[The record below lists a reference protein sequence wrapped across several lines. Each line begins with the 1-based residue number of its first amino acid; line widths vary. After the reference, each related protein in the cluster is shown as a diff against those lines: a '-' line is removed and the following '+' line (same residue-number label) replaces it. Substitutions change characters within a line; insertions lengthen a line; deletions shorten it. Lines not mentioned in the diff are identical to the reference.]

1 MSEEINPLTQLP
13 YDGDATI
20 DATSGTAVEI
30 NPLTKQ
36 AYAPTT
42 SYESRRNQG
51 ALSTIYQD
59 DRDIDRFRKYNVPR
73 GQLLDWEEIRALNQS
88 TVDKWG
94 NGLAKMGVTAVGAA
108 AENTLGILFGIGEM
122 AFGSGVYYDN
132 AIGKAVDNTNA
143 WMQENMPNYYTRE
156 EQNMSTFSKLGTAN
170 FWADTVANGLG
181 YSLGSIAAMYLTGG
195 KGIVGL
201 GAKGIQTLSKGKQA
215 KALYDSTKA
224 VINGTKLSK
233 QLSKGAS
240 KLSSFK
246 RGAQLADAGLMMS
259 LGEASVEARQ
269 NLNDTRETL
278 LAIHMEREGI
288 TDPADVSAEDR
299 KEIERIAIASGNT
312 HFLAQLPVLMGTNLL
327 MFGKQVSGFRAAQRA
342 SKDVVFDAAAR
353 KATSKYANDG
363 FWKGTARRLAPA
375 AKNAAEEAFQEG
387 FQFASGVFASN
398 YHTAK
403 YKNNGVGDMMAALN
417 ESLSETFGSQEG
429 LEAILVGAL
438 TGKIMG
444 AGQSVISKE
453 VSTRKANAQK
463 LADFIN
469 AGLLDNVQNSM
480 INSSAMSDAMKRMQ
494 AALERNDHKAFK
506 DAQFDLISY
515 NALYALET
523 GGFELFKEKLEDSKN
538 LSDEEFAKQF
548 NITDKNGDPLDIV
561 KATGKTKAK
570 TIEDLQKKLDNF
582 EKIYNNVSDRFALP
596 NKTSG
601 LPRALMSEEQ
611 RKAEDK
617 TYENRARLRNQLIL
631 SGAALK
637 DRNERMGKIQD
648 NMAEIIANSLAGIGA
663 TSRDKLNIDKILN
676 EFSIFQTE
684 PGEADAKDYDPEARF
699 QKLRNNLLTA
709 IAEISKIDP
718 VAAQALTEQAKDYVA
733 LAKETIEGLDSY
745 NKLASD
751 PFAQA
756 EFQRQTEAQEKATQ
770 ARERAKML
778 KEKTDKAETSDEMDE
793 ALKDTTDAESR
804 PHLSKRIELVAKE
817 NSLKKEFIAKAQG
830 TTRKEKIEDLEKKD
844 KTKLSAIQ
852 KKALNLAIGELKRQD
867 QSQQVDN
874 VEVKPVDNSE
884 DNLAQEDQGT
894 QNVEEEFN
902 PDNVGQIESISEDG
916 RTFQING
923 ENFYNRFDN
932 PLDAIQRDG
941 ATDEIY
947 GVVLEDEDGNT
958 HVIQGPESRVDALAY
973 GIIMSEL
980 YKMEGQPTIEKP
992 IVEAIRKAIA
1002 DKTAK
1007 LAKTGV
1013 HGKKNDVTL
1022 RYEIYKLRRLQE
1034 ALLENRDILRTLMIQ
1049 EGATKAD
1056 LKNDPDLKAMSKQNR
1071 SLAKQISDRKRV
1083 LRARGKSI
1091 GLKSNEYVM
1100 VEGQAIDAIKD
1111 TQQLIQ
1117 DTENDITRLEKDIE
1131 QLTQDKERYIAG
1143 RDTES
1148 AEAAS
1153 RDLQTAKQELED
1165 RKKDLAEGKAI
1176 LELEK
1181 NNLKRLQNEEEGRI
1195 PRDAEQ
1201 VTEGSTGEAKRKVD
1215 EGEDSNRAEAVEKK
1229 RPPINVTPES
1239 ERLTALEE
1247 TLSDGDKRI
1256 LALFREKGKSEEMI
1270 NTFIRNKAKQNG
1282 QGNTLTSQYKA
1293 EDIIANPE
1301 KYSEAVVVNAYRHL
1315 KGEGGPIDSGSA
1327 ESRTRR
1333 ILEEVK
1339 KDIAE
1344 GLSINSSSYY
1354 TGLKRGI
1361 REAYEMMLKD
1371 MSDPVVEEDTVEP
1384 RDVDE
1389 KSIEKAMQDKQAVN
1403 KSKTPASPAAPG
1415 VPLKNDEVVVDR
1427 VQLMPP
1433 PEGPTL
1439 GESLK
1444 QKTSAGVPPTQ
1455 GDNLPMK
1462 SAMDD
1467 PTIGRGDTKIRVNEE
1482 GIPFDNTDELEQ
1494 RVGLR
1499 SLRVGDQVEFVI
1511 VENDFF
1517 VENHK
1522 GKDTELEYL
1531 PIYYQKNG
1539 VILGKLQRSTSQEK
1553 AEIVRKLRAG
1563 ERVTTT
1569 VSEVFAPNYNN
1580 ARVST
1585 PDGTVKYFYDPRE
1598 SLGEQPVL
1606 VFSVIDEDIQ
1616 QLVAPQS
1623 PDVNLSSIETSK
1635 IGEGQVAFLI
1645 PNSEVPGGQTTVS
1658 VGSTASLSP
1667 AAVDTTVDLISKGDL
1682 EGAAEVVASSSEVN
1696 RAGSATKRS
1705 HLEFLEFKTEEQVI
1719 DKVDLTTGQK
1729 VAPTS
1734 TDNKSIV
1741 YYSPA
1746 ANRLVKISNNNFK
1759 KAMANQP
1766 FKMSF
1771 VEVVDDQ
1778 YKTKGAPDAEYNKV
1792 KDNFEKDF
1800 REFLGNKK
1808 YQVSRNR
1815 MEAGNAPYTS
1825 RVTGNRYDRY
1835 TDYLFSTE
1843 EGAIREQGALGHNSI
1858 LATDLV
1864 RTAGGLFHNPVVSFA
1879 KEDIFGKSAEQIAEN
1894 VTFASSTEST
1904 GKTFKDKMASPFRG
1918 DTAREDFDN
1927 DCKL

>member
-42 SYESRRNQG
+42 SYESKMNQRG
-51 ALSTIYQD
+51 LSTIYQD

-73 GQLLDWEEIRALNQS
+73 GQLLDWEEIRAMNQ
-88 TVDKWG
+88 TTADKWG
-94 NGLAKMGVTAVGAA
+94 NGLAKMGVTALGAA
-108 AENTLGILFGIGEM
+108 AENTLGILFGLGEM

-132 AIGKAVDNTNA
+132 TVGKAVDNTNA

-170 FWADTVANGLG
+170 FWADTFANGIG
-181 YSLGSIAAMYLTGG
+181 YSLGSIASMYLTGG
-195 KGIVGL
+195 RGIIGL
-201 GAKGIQTLSKGKQA
+201 GAKGVQALSKAKQA

-224 VINGTKLSK
+224 VINGTKLSR

-240 KLSSFK
+240 ALSKFK
-246 RGAQLADAGLMMS
+246 RHGQVLDAGLMMS

-269 NLNDTRETL
+269 NLNDTREAL

-299 KEIERIAIASGNT
+299 REIERIAIASGNT
-312 HFLAQLPVLMGTNLL
+312 HFAAQLPVLMGTNLM

-342 SKDVVFDAAAR
+342 SKDVSFIEATR
-353 KATSKYANDG
+353 KAVSKYANDG
-363 FWKGTARRLAPA
+363 FWKGTARRLTPA

-429 LEAILVGAL
+429 LESILVGAL
-438 TGKIMG
+438 TGKVMG
-444 AGQSVISKE
+444 AGQSILSKE
-453 VSTRKANAQK
+453 VSTRKANAQR

-469 AGLLDNVQNSM
+469 AGLLDNVQNSI
-480 INSSAMSDAMKRMQ
+480 INSSAQSDAMKRMQ

-596 NKTSG
+596 DKTSG

-611 RKAEDK
+611 RKAEDQ

-631 SGAALK
+631 SGAALQ
-637 DRNERMGKIQD
+637 DRNRRMESIQD
-648 NMAEIIANSLAGIGA
+648 NMSEIIANSLAGIGA
-663 TSRDKLNIDKILN
+663 TGRDKLNIDKILN

-684 PGEADAKDYDPEARF
+684 PGEADAKDYDPDARF
-699 QKLRNNLLTA
+699 QKLRENLLTA
-709 IAEISKIDP
+709 IAEVSRIDP
-718 VAAQALTEQAKDYVA
+718 IAAEALTEQAKDYVA
-733 LAKETIEGLDSY
+733 LAQETIEGLDTY

-751 PFAQA
+751 PYAQA
-756 EFQRQTEAQEKATQ
+756 EFQRRTEEQEKATQ

-778 KEKTDKAETSDEMDE
+778 KEKTDKAETSDDMNE
-793 ALKDTTDAESR
+793 ALKDATDDESR
-804 PHLSKRIELVAKE
+804 VHLKKKNELIAKE
-817 NSLKKEFIAKAQG
+817 NSLKKDFIAKAKG
-830 TTRKEKIEDLEKKD
+830 ATRKEKIEDLEKKD
-844 KTKLSAIQ
+844 KTKLTPIQ

-867 QSQQVDN
+867 QAQQVDK

-894 QNVEEEFN
+894 QNVEEAFN
-902 PDNVGQIESISEDG
+902 PDNIGKIEAVSEDG
-916 RTFQING
+916 RTFQIDG

-932 PLDAIQRDG
+932 PLDAVKRDG

-947 GVVLEDEDGNT
+947 AVVLEDEDGNT
-958 HVIQGPESRVDALAY
+958 HTIQGPESRVDALAY

-980 YKMEGQPTIEKP
+980 YKIEGQTTLDR
-992 IVEAIRKAIA
+992 EAAEINENAIA
-1002 DKTAK
+1002 EKTDK

-1013 HGKKNDVTL
+1013 HGKKNDATL

-1034 ALLENRDILRTLMIQ
+1034 ALLENRDIIRTLMIQ
-1049 EGATKAD
+1049 DGASKTK
-1056 LKNDPDLKAMSKQNR
+1056 LKNDRALKRMSKKNR
-1071 SLAKQISDRKRV
+1071 SLAKQISDRKKV

-1091 GLKSNEYVM
+1091 GLNPNEFIM

-1111 TQQLIQ
+1111 TEKLIR
-1117 DTENDITRLEKDIE
+1117 DTKNDITRLEKDVE
-1131 QLTQDKERYIAG
+1131 QLTQDRERYIEG

-1148 AEAAS
+1148 AEAAA
-1153 RDLQTAKQELED
+1153 RDLQVAQQELED

-1201 VTEGSTGEAKRKVD
+1201 VAEGSTGEAKRKVD
-1215 EGEDSNRAEAVEKK
+1215 EGEDSNRAEAVEEEG
-1229 RPPINVTPES
+1229 TPV
-1239 ERLTALEE
+1239 EE
-1247 TLSDGDKRI
+1247 T
-1256 LALFREKGKSEEMI
+1256 A
-1270 NTFIRNKAKQNG
+1270 
-1282 QGNTLTSQYKA
+1282 
-1293 EDIIANPE
+1293 
-1301 KYSEAVVVNAYRHL
+1301 
-1315 KGEGGPIDSGSA
+1315 
-1327 ESRTRR
+1327 
-1333 ILEEVK
+1333 
-1339 KDIAE
+1339 
-1344 GLSINSSSYY
+1344 
-1354 TGLKRGI
+1354 
-1361 REAYEMMLKD
+1361 
-1371 MSDPVVEEDTVEP
+1371 EP

-1389 KSIEKAMQDKQAVN
+1389 KAIEKSLNDKQSVDKA
-1403 KSKTPASPAAPG
+1403 KTPASTAAPG
-1415 VPLKNDEVVVDR
+1415 VPLKDDEVVVDR

-1433 PEGPTL
+1433 AEGPTL
-1439 GESLK
+1439 GEALQQEAK
-1444 QKTSAGVPPTQ
+1444 PPVQ

-1494 RVGLR
+1494 RMGLK
-1499 SLRVGDQVEFVI
+1499 SLRVGDEVEFVI
-1511 VENDFF
+1511 IENDFF

-1553 AEIVRKLRAG
+1553 AEIVRRLRAG
-1563 ERVTTT
+1563 ERVTTR

-1580 ARVST
+1580 ARMST

-1598 SLGEQPVL
+1598 SLGQQPIL
-1606 VFSVIDEDIQ
+1606 VFSVVDEDIQ
-1616 QLVAPQS
+1616 QLVAPQD
-1623 PDVNLSSIETSK
+1623 PDVNLSSIDTSN
-1635 IGEGQVAFLI
+1635 IGTGQVAFLI
-1645 PNSEVPGGQTTVS
+1645 PSSEVPGGQTTIS
-1658 VGSTASLSP
+1658 VGSTATLSS
-1667 AAVDTTVDLISKGDL
+1667 AAVDTTIDLLSKGDL
-1682 EGAAEVVASSSEVN
+1682 EGAAEIVATSSEVD
-1696 RAGSATKRS
+1696 RTLSSTKRS
-1705 HLEFLEFKTEEQVI
+1705 HLELLEFKTEEQVV
-1719 DKVDLTTGQK
+1719 DKVDLTTGQS
-1729 VAPTS
+1729 VASSAP
-1734 TDNKSIV
+1734 DNKSIV
-1741 YYSPA
+1741 YYSPT

-1759 KAMANQP
+1759 KAIANQP
-1766 FKMSF
+1766 FKLSF
-1771 VEVVDDQ
+1771 VEVVDGQ

-1792 KDNFEKDF
+1792 KDNFQKDF
-1800 REFLGNKK
+1800 RDLLSSKK
-1808 YQVSRNR
+1808 YQVSRDR
-1815 MEAGNAPYTS
+1815 MQAGNAPYTS
-1825 RVTGNRYDRY
+1825 RVTGNRYDSY
-1835 TDYLFSTE
+1835 TDYLFSLE
-1843 EGAIREQGALGHNSI
+1843 EGAVREQGALGHNSI

-1879 KEDIFGKSAEQIAEN
+1879 KEDIFGKSTEQISEN
-1894 VTFASSTEST
+1894 VTFASSPEST
-1904 GKTFKDKMASPFRG
+1904 GKTFKNKMASPFRG